1 MRYLNIYIFMC
12 VDMKHIGDDG
22 VVLCVCGTQF
32 VRTIAAKDEEIQ
44 GLKETIQR
52 ECEERTMMIISMSE
66 LKDQILQLRQQ
77 QASRGSNSGVGT
89 GVGTGDHFNEHK
101 GVSQSFLN
109 SLVGTIGNNNSNN
122 SGQQQAQGSSV
133 YGLSSVPGKASS
145 STRSNNANNTGTTN
159 GISTT
164 FPSINNNNNASS
176 SHRSVEKLLRSSEE
190 GDKYMEDDG
199 ASAVDDAAWANRH
212 NQGKGKK
219 SRKSSNAVN
228 SR

>member
-1 MRYLNIYIFMC
+1 MC
-12 VDMKHIGDDG
+12 VGVKHIFDDG
-22 VVLCVCGTQF
+22 VMLGVYGTQF
-32 VRTIAAKDEEIQ
+32 GRAIAAKDEEIQ

-66 LKDQILQLRQQ
+66 LKDQILLLRQQ

-109 SLVGTIGNNNSNN
+109 SLVGTIGNNTNN
-122 SGQQQAQGSSV
+122 TNTSGQQQAQGSSV